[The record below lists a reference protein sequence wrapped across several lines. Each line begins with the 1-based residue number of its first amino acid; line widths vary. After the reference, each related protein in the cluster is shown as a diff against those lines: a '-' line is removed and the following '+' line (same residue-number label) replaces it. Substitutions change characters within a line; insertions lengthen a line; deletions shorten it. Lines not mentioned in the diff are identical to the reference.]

1 MPSKDFFSNK
11 RLQLIVISILV
22 FFMYVRTTGY
32 EYTGLDDVTLIESN
46 YPFIK
51 NFNNIPKAFKQ
62 HVLHVDKTLDN
73 EKDYYR
79 PMLTLSLML
88 DAQIAGNSKPKW
100 YHFANMLYHLTAC
113 LILFLLLH
121 KLKVN
126 NIAAFLLT
134 LLFAVHP
141 VVDQAVAWIPGR
153 NDILL
158 AIFMMLSF
166 MYFLNYIESKNTKDL
181 VWHSVFFG
189 CALFTKENGIML
201 PILFLFYLKFISSP
215 SPTLPKGKGVDAASP
230 FLREGFRMGTGYAAF
245 ILLWLYLR
253 GVAIA
258 GSTTDNSPQAFVSN
272 FINNAPFMLQ
282 YIGKAILPFNLSVM
296 CMMEDTNYMYVIA
309 AIVIL
314 ALGIYFSK
322 NKRWSFVLFGLLWF
336 ILFLAPSFS
345 ARLVEGLEHRLY
357 LPLIGFIIL
366 AAETDWM
373 KGIQNS
379 ELKIKNLAA
388 PVGYILVLFFISN
401 NRLSIFKN
409 RFNFNI
415 SAMQTSQYAVV
426 PCVNLAGDYQIAG
439 NNQKAIEMYKVALT
453 RDSIYGI
460 VHPKNRTSYYSILHD
475 NLGVIYLG
483 RQQFAEAEQQFLLGS
498 KSGDAYAIY
507 HLASVYTKTNRTQQA
522 VPLWKKVIAL
532 QPNQPDFK
540 DTYLRLAQ
548 YAKTNGDT
556 ATYTY
561 YIQAYK
567 KMGF

>member
-1 MPSKDFFSNK
+1 MPLKDFFSNK
-11 RLQLIVISILV
+11 NLQLIVISLCV
-22 FFMYVRTTGY
+22 FFMYVRTTSY

-79 PMLTLSLML
+79 PMLTLSFML
-88 DAQIAGNSKPKW
+88 DANIAGNSKPRW
-100 YHFANMLYHLTAC
+100 YHFANVLYHLTAC
-113 LILFLLLH
+113 LILFMLLH
-121 KLKVN
+121 KLKIN

-134 LLFAVHP
+134 LLFAFHP

-153 NDILL
+153 NDMLL
-158 AIFMMLSF
+158 AIFVMLSF
-166 MYFLNYIESKNTKDL
+166 KYFLNYLENKQQKDL
-181 VWHSVFFG
+181 TWHIIYFG

-201 PILFLFYLKFISSP
+201 TVLCLFYLKFIAKEKVTFNIQHS
-215 SPTLPKGKGVDAASP
+215 TFVKIAL
-230 FLREGFRMGTGYAAF
+230 GYAAF
-245 ILLWLYLR
+245 LFIWLYLR
-253 GVAIA
+253 GIAIA
-258 GSTTDNSPQAFVSN
+258 GSTTNNSTQAFVSN
-272 FINNAPFMLQ
+272 FINNAPFMLS

-309 AIVIL
+309 SVVLI

-322 NKRWSFVLFGLLWF
+322 NKRWTFVLFSLLWF
-336 ILFLAPSFS
+336 VLFLAPSFS

-357 LPLIGFIIL
+357 VPLIGFVLL
-366 AAETDWM
+366 ASETDWM
-373 KGIQNS
+373 KKLNKEDKKLWIVPS
-379 ELKIKNLAA
+379 IYL
-388 PVGYILVLFFISN
+388 LVLLFVSN

-409 RFNFNI
+409 RFSFNS
-415 SAMQTSQYAVV
+415 SAMQTSQYSVV

-439 NNQKAIEMYKVALT
+439 NNEKAIEMYKVALT
-453 RDSIYGI
+453 RDSVYGI

-498 KSGDAYAIY
+498 KSGDVYSIY
-507 HLASVYTKTNRTQQA
+507 HLASAYNKTKRTDQA
-522 VPLWKKVIAL
+522 VPLWKKVIIL
-532 QPNQPDFK
+532 QPRQPDFK

-548 YAKTNGDT
+548 YAKDKGDT
-556 ATYTY
+556 ASFRY
-561 YIQAYK
+561 YVQEYK
-567 KMGF
+567 RMGF

>member
-1 MPSKDFFSNK
+1 MPSKNFFENK
-11 RLQLIVISILV
+11 KLQLIVISVFVFLV
-22 FFMYVRTTGY
+22 YARTISY
-32 EYTGLDDVTLIESN
+32 EYIGLDDTTLIESN
-46 YPFIK
+46 YKFIK
-51 NFNNIPKAFKQ
+51 NLNNLPKAFTQ
-62 HVLHVDKTLDN
+62 HVMQVDKVPGN

-79 PMLTLSLML
+79 PMLTLSFML
-88 DAQIAGNSKPKW
+88 DANIAGNTKPRW
-100 YHFANMLYHLTAC
+100 YHFANVLYHLTAC
-113 LILFLLLH
+113 LLLFVLLN

-126 NIAAFLLT
+126 PVAAFLLT
-134 LLFAVHP
+134 LLFSVHP

-153 NDILL
+153 NDVLL
-158 AIFMMLSF
+158 AIFLLSSF
-166 MYFLNYIESKNTKDL
+166 IYLLNYLQSRQQKDL
-181 VWHSVFFG
+181 IWHSVFFG
-189 CALFTKENGIML
+189 CALFTKENGIVL
-201 PILFLFYLKFISSP
+201 PLLFLFYLRFISKADFKA
-215 SPTLPKGKGVDAASP
+215 LWYKLG
-230 FLREGFRMGTGYAAF
+230 LGYAAF
-245 ILLWLYLR
+245 ILPWFYLR

-258 GSTTDNSPQAFVSN
+258 GSTTDNSLQATLSN
-272 FINNAPFMLQ
+272 FINNVPFIGQ
-282 YIGKAILPFNLSVM
+282 YIGKALLPFNLSVM
-296 CMMEDTNYMYVIA
+296 CMIEDANYLLVIA
-309 AIVIL
+309 AIVLI
-314 ALGIYFSK
+314 AAGIYFSK
-322 NKRWSFVLFGLLWF
+322 NKRWGYVLFGILWF
-336 ILFLAPSFS
+336 VLLLAPSFS

-357 LPLIGFIIL
+357 VPLIGFIIL

-373 KGIQNS
+373 KQ
-379 ELKIKNLAA
+379 IKNAEFRMQNWA
-388 PVGYILVLFFISN
+388 VPVGYILVLLFISN

-439 NNQKAIEMYKVALT
+439 NNEKAIEMYKVALT
-453 RDSIYGI
+453 RDSVYGI

-548 YAKTNGDT
+548 YAKNKGDT